1 MILRFV
7 GVGIPL
13 TIIADKISGAARS
26 VSISP
31 DRRYLA
37 ADYGMSLHFF
47 GRAGACLIFERK
59 DRFWNHDGDHLFL
72 LRESVITIRKQTL
85 SDCTA
90 LRHPW
95 TTLQLVLHANYSDT
109 PL

>member
-1 MILRFV
+1 MALRFM
-7 GVGIPL
+7 GVEIPP
-13 TIIADKISGAARS
+13 TIIDDKIAGGARP
-26 VSISP
+26 VSIGP
-31 DRRYLA
+31 DERYLA